1 MQLLLK
7 RQGYRAKFA
16 LPNEVEYF
24 PLSGVSYV
32 VVKVTRG
39 CAPMPKQD
47 RTDMLQ
53 RHRKRLVKLLR
64 KYTGS
69 MAVRHEDSG
78 DLKEV
83 DKGAKV

>member
-1 MQLLLK
+1 MK
-7 RQGYRAKFA
+7 RQGYRAKYA

-39 CAPMPKQD
+39 CAPLRKQE

-53 RHRKRLVKLLR
+53 RHRKRLVDLLR

-69 MAVRHEDSG
+69 MATRREESG
-78 DLKEV
+78 QLKEV
-83 DKGAKV
+83 DKEAKAQA

>member
-39 CAPMPKQD
+39 CAPMRKQE
-47 RTDMLQ
+47 RSDMLQ
-53 RHRKRLVKLLR
+53 RHRSRLVKLLR

-69 MAVRHEDSG
+69 MAIKREES
-78 DLKEV
+78 KQSQEV
-83 DKGAKV
+83 DKSKM